1 MNLHLPSMQLKNFN
15 ALSLILAF
23 LMCTGFTFAN
33 GYHAASPKPA
43 AAQLQY
49 ILDHA
54 ADGQMIVL
62 PAVVEEVLTI
72 RSGVSLLTSGTSV
85 VKGIVMDAPG
95 KTAKLLGNLK
105 VEGTLEFKDGILDA
119 GEYILETKEILGADV
134 DSYLVMAVPPPPP
147 GSLTL
152 NVPTSGTVV
161 FPIGT
166 SSGFT
171 PVTVS
176 ATAAHTTDLMT
187 VAVADKMNLSDFT
200 APTPVGP
207 AFAEYEWNV
216 SETVNGGSEVNLKFE
231 FPNDPNNLSNSAA
244 AVGHNIG
251 GSWTNKST
259 DVSGAGPYTTTN
271 VGPYT
276 SFSPFGVFGMTP
288 VHNLTLGL
296 DYGTI
301 QAAIDAANPNDVILC
316 DAGSY
321 TENINIHKPI
331 TLRGPNMGIPGIG
344 VRVAEAILLN
354 CTIDINNAGNTTLDG
369 LHILRNDGAGGPV
382 NQIELDGGGINT
394 VKNCIFERNGSNTGQ
409 NIRAIATTTAGGN
422 KVISNNKIF
431 GDASGGLFSG
441 HKSWNSGIYVD
452 QGPFTVSITGNTFLN
467 CRTAMNIDDMNANV
481 TVSGNTLNNNGTH
494 ISFGGA
500 ASGGSFVLGA
510 NDFINNA
517 ASTMVNLS
525 GALSTLRID
534 ITSSTLGGVAFGAL
548 SNAQLFE
555 VEARMAH
562 KEVTSSKKG
571 KVTYVANTQYV
582 NNFVGKIDVINNSV
596 KYAEVGNIINL
607 QSGTYTQRVVIDKGL
622 TLQGLDSATCILDGT
637 GLGSGSGIAINGGVT
652 NVSIKEMRI
661 QNFTGTSGNSTAAI
675 FATSS
680 NNDLTIHRVTVQN
693 NPSNHG
699 IFGATLSGINNV
711 SITNSRVIN
720 HGPGLRGIVLW
731 DGLKTNITISNNLVS
746 NNACCGIELQD
757 GDASGVTVTGN
768 TLDIGGGDNA
778 IGLTGLN
785 FSVGANL
792 VNNNTITGGGR
803 FGIEIK
809 NPSGGVTVSGNNVK
823 LITEN
828 TDMRDRAGIAVFRRG
843 VLYNNVDIPN
853 GVVVSGNT
861 VEDYRQS
868 AGNGEEGFG
877 IVIEG
882 TNHTVSGNTVNNC
895 DVAIQQQ
902 GGLHPFS
909 NYPGDGSTGTG
920 TMPVL
925 SPNYFGRGNSPYAC
939 GNVIDNTNIFSA
951 NTVNVRNV
959 ISSSNYGLVTNT
971 NNGETFCNIQAAI
984 NDAQTINGHTITVA
998 AGTYPE
1004 NVTVN
1009 KSLTINGPNAAISP
1023 NSGMRV
1029 AEAIIVPA
1037 TTNTGSGAIV
1047 TISVSNVNFKGF
1059 KVDGDNPSLP
1069 NSGVG
1074 LGGVH
1079 GLSNDAARGLF
1090 INADGVSNISISKN
1104 IATKL
1109 ENGIRIEQTTNYF
1122 ASGGPAQFSHSILID
1137 DNKVEN
1143 VRSTG
1148 IRLGNSMFAKV
1159 TNNTVTNAEN
1169 GIASSSFRIKD
1180 MGNAA
1185 DRVIANNTISARF
1198 AGIWMNLFHTSPY
1211 ALNNNTIT
1219 VAPPAPGD
1227 ANPSY
1232 STRTTWYGILYAT
1245 VSAPKNFTNQTN
1257 LPIVGTPEYW
1267 TCNNNTIDGAA
1278 LEATSIGHGYWLF
1291 YVDNNRDGSNID
1303 HYGQISGGTVSNV
1316 DVGIFLKNKDTDPAS
1331 NFGTAAVGAHA
1342 GISGVSFTLRTGGTG
1357 IKMKD
1362 DATWTTINPAPL
1374 INKRTVALNLGAGV
1388 AISNGAK
1395 GILLDY
1401 PDSLTVGFVP
1411 YDAITGA
1418 SLNNV
1423 AFVGQSGNYI
1433 EMLEYNRNLNGISA
1447 SFDGNTGATATVA
1460 QLYSIENKILHNIDD
1475 SGLGYV
1481 SVKANTTSV
1490 TQTSFSNPTTTTPS
1504 IQRGI
1509 NALGSAGRVNIE
1521 GGVTAY
1527 TGGADATGKTVTLAP
1542 GASPSCVT
1550 ITGNLVLNSGDILDI
1565 EADGTTACTLYDQ
1578 FIVNGTVTLGGAT
1591 LNLILGYVPANGD
1604 QLKIID
1610 NDLADAVTGQFAQ
1623 GGTILAGGTLF
1634 DINYKGGDGN
1644 DVVLTACGAGKVHNG
1659 ANNYCTIQDAIDAA
1673 SNGDVITVDAGTYA
1687 ENIVVNKS
1695 LTIKGPKF
1703 GVDACLGARGT
1714 GEAIIMPATGSTATI
1729 AGTGSTSISVTAP
1742 NVTIDGFT
1750 IDGDNSS
1757 ITNPFTAF
1765 GVNPD
1770 VDYGIESTQDGL
1782 IVKNNIIQN
1791 VFQFG
1796 VALGSTG
1803 GPSKQGVVQNNK
1815 IQRIPYWAAILL
1827 YDDYYADV
1835 QNNCVID
1842 AWRGVQTNNFHLAAP
1857 SPGNVKISNNTFTL
1871 QKVSIA
1877 GDADYEDVS
1886 GILINLH
1893 YQNASDF
1900 EVNNNTITNSSSV
1913 ADRTGSSGVEFWSI
1927 QTAVGVNTSGN
1938 VISGFESGY
1947 QMWNCPTT
1955 NTISVKDGS
1964 VTGSDYG
1971 VFANN
1976 YDGYNSDA
1984 ASSSYIVDGV
1994 DLLNTTTGIY
2004 VKDNNSNSNGST
2016 VAVQIKNNALIT
2028 GSVKGILI
2036 EGGDASASFSGA
2048 TPASF
2053 VGQTTYIDQI
2063 SNGTNAPSTNI
2074 DATAVSFDGQTGL
2087 TGSFAQLFT
2096 IEDKI
2101 NHKIDWKALG
2111 FVLVKANND
2120 YVTDINA
2127 GQTAV
2132 NNDYTRLRNAV
2143 EQASNNWTI
2152 NLKGSFNWVETNAAN
2167 SWALGNDGVV
2177 SPSDDYSILIPANI
2191 NGVTFTAP
2199 EGLST
2204 ASINGPGDLPAVNLE
2219 GVLVFDGGDNQNW
2232 TISNM
2237 EFKEFDLSI
2246 GMFNGAGGSDAFN
2259 NTTITNNT
2267 FNIATDLNAVVA
2279 PADVSQNI
2287 GLHYSFGTNQTISNN
2302 TFNIPGD
2309 GVSNGAN
2316 FSSTVAMQSN
2326 TSGGAVYNGLSIS
2339 GNTIN
2344 ILNAQS
2350 ANPQVVLGIWENA
2363 HGHSS
2368 TINVTNNQF
2377 LNLAGGNNPVLNLQR
2392 GFRVTSHSSAGT
2404 TVTYSG
2410 NTAKGANIGFQ
2421 WLAGQNFAGNLP
2433 IQLTSNILNG
2443 NDIGVLVQSNGKAL
2457 LTTNDFDDAIDNN
2470 KDVQI
2475 QAGSIVTTGNGNQF
2489 AGDNYYI
2496 ENLSS
2501 TGINITGDLFDET
2514 NNFRRTD
2521 RIYGALD
2528 NATSGLIRFNGSN
2541 LYVSTPGTGSS
2552 DETIPN
2558 AIAAAAA
2565 SGDFINIETGTYA
2578 SGADATSKEVTFA
2591 PGSSPGCVTL
2601 SGNMVLTSG
2610 DALAM
2615 EINGTTVCTLYDKF
2629 IVLGTVTL
2637 GGSNLAIT
2645 LGFAPASGDQFTII
2659 ENDGV
2664 DAVTGQFAQGGT
2676 ILVGATLFDI
2686 NYQGGDGN
2694 DVVLTACGAGKVH
2707 NGANNYCTI
2716 QDAIDAASPGDLI
2729 TVDPGTYPENV
2740 TVNKTLTI
2748 NGPKLNLDADTRFAA
2763 FTGGPSNPKADPT
2776 VEAIIT
2782 TPANNPLGGNPGAND
2797 LIRIL
2802 ANGVTINGFVIDG
2815 NNPTLPPSSVTDGGS
2830 VNIHARRG
2838 ITNRNNSDVA
2848 VPLNNLN
2855 IKYNIIQNLAQRVIN
2870 LANDGPVSTGNLITE
2885 NVLRHYGY
2893 DPVNGGQ
2900 AVILF
2905 TNAYADITNNTI
2917 EISDNNIGL
2926 HLQNF
2931 SNNGNMSWSNNNV
2944 TVGQDAIGMHANL
2957 FYAPSAS
2964 LTINNNTVNA
2974 ATGVTGTSDY
2984 TWGINIWSVQVGST
2998 VSLTGNTVGS
3008 SGGVFGRGINLWNLP
3023 TSNTVTVNG
3032 GTVGKSAI
3040 GINLDNVD
3048 PYFGAGSNTQVNVSN
3063 VTVNSG
3069 IGQNGIQART
3079 DVINAV
3085 PPAGNVT
3092 LNLDKVTVNGG
3103 TNAVAVMAPASSSPF
3118 TASLTID
3125 NDSELNKT
3133 GGQVGTG
3140 VLVSGTQASANIKN
3154 NDASINGYAIG
3165 IDVDGGSALIE
3176 NNHIYD
3182 NGIGVRFINS
3192 GTGTVKTNKFFETG
3206 LPNGKDLQLAASAGA
3221 VTATANNWFA
3231 GSTYGVENLSA
3242 TDVDA
3247 TLNYWNAANGPG
3259 PVGPG
3264 SGANITT
3271 KVLYCQYLNGI
3282 PVPLG
3287 GTGVATS
3294 PTVTIAVTE
3303 TSGVANNDGIICAG
3317 ASATLDATTTGA
3329 TAYSWSTGATTA
3341 SIIVSP
3347 GSTTTYT
3354 VTVTFPGCTVTDD
3367 QMITVEPL
3375 PACTITGTNGPVCP
3389 NTSNDFSGPAGVS
3402 YAWSI
3407 SGNATI
3413 PGATNAQTV
3422 SVLAGSL
3429 CNNNFTLTLVTTDG
3443 NSCTSS
3449 CTKTVNVLDNAGPVI
3464 TPGTIAA
3471 CYPTVA
3477 AAEAAALAATS
3488 ATDNCPGSIT
3498 EAASTSGTCSAVVT
3512 VTETDACGNV
3522 SSTAYNT
3529 RIDNA
3534 PPTFTSCPTTITV
3547 NNVVGLCGR
3556 SVSYAAPTATDNCT
3570 GMLTILKVDGTGLMS
3585 GDFFPVGTTLQKF
3598 ETTDECGNTSTCMFN
3613 VVVIDNELPI
3623 ITGCPTNIVK
3633 STDPGLCTALVTW
3646 VAPTASDN
3654 CPGVSL
3660 SLSPNLPPGS
3670 IFPKGTT
3677 NMTYTAT
3684 DVSGNIAVC
3693 NFSVTVNDNELPQI
3707 TCPAN
3712 IVVNADAG
3720 QCSAVVTYTT
3730 PVGTD
3735 NCPSPMTTQTTGL
3748 PSGAAFPVGLTT
3760 NTFKVTDGS
3769 TNMATCSFTVTV
3781 NDNQNPVITDCP
3793 DDITVSCAADSTIA
3807 NTGGPAIAT
3816 DNCPGVIVSVM
3827 SEVVTNKTCD
3837 HRFTLTRT
3845 WKATD
3850 ATGNTTTCTQVV
3862 TVNDVT
3868 APSLTGIPYAGTT
3881 GTNACLANAATA
3893 APFSATNAI
3902 LGYTDNCTGAL
3913 TATLT
3918 NTNVTGTDCGW
3929 TVTYTFT
3936 VKDVCGNELTG
3947 RTYSNT
3953 GSDQTA
3959 PSLTGMPH
3967 TGSSGTN
3974 ACKANAATAAPFNA
3988 TEAIEGYTDNCGGAV
4003 TATLTNTVV
4012 TGTDCAWTVTY
4023 TFTISDV
4030 CGNELPGLTYSNTG
4044 SDQTPPAITCAS
4056 GSPFTRGTTLGYC
4069 GYIVSGT
4076 EFNATASDL
4085 CGGAVTITNNFNL
4098 TNTLA
4103 NDTLPTGT
4111 TTIVWTATD
4120 ACGNSSSCTI
4130 MVTVTDGENPQVFC
4144 KVGKGLD
4151 FDGVNE
4157 YVTVADNAVLEGM
4170 GALTVMG
4177 WMKIDALPVQNY
4189 APIAKENA
4197 YRLIVGANGSFH
4209 FVVATTS
4216 NGWYSAGTVGSGG
4229 SNLLPTNKWIHV
4241 AGVYTGSK
4249 VNVYVNGVLMG
4260 TSTGTIS
4267 GNIINNGSPLTM
4279 AFKTSS
4285 NIDYFNGKM
4294 DEVGVFNQALT
4305 ASQIKAYLGTSLLG
4319 TEPGLVAYYNLEQ
4332 GTGTVANDNAGSAQ
4346 NGTLVNMEN
4355 VDWIRTPFG
4364 PNNSI
4369 TVNTDPGV
4377 CKAALI
4383 FDVATID
4390 NCGIISNLN
4399 DFNNTSNASGDYL
4412 KGTTVVTWTAT
4423 DAVPNTGT
4431 CSFTVIVND
4440 SIKPTISCPLN
4451 QTKNTDLG
4459 ECNYTVVGTEFDPT
4473 AFDDNCPGET
4483 ISNNYDMTSSLSGSD
4498 FPTGLTTVIWTVTDA
4513 SGNTMTCSFTVTVND
4528 NQAPTVSCVAPQ
4540 TRGTDAPACTYTAVG
4555 TEFDPTGS
4563 NDNCAVTSTTYSLSG
4578 VTMGSGSNTLAGVV
4592 FNKGV
4597 TTVTWT
4603 VLDAA
4608 GNMGSCSFTVTVND
4622 DDAPT
4627 PVCNN
4632 ISVNLNSSG
4641 NYTLTTANINAI
4653 AAGTVDNCTPY
4664 NLLTLAVL
4672 PNSFNCSNVGPNT
4685 VTLTVTDD
4693 ASPANSATCNAIV
4706 TVVDITPPVITCP
4719 PNVTLNAV
4727 SGSCEQTHSWTVP
4740 VPTDA
4745 CGIMSLVVSTSNN
4758 TVNVI
4763 TIGTTAF
4770 ALFPV
4775 GTTTVTYTAT
4785 DVNGNTAACSFT
4797 VTIVDNQP
4805 PIISNCPT
4813 NIGPLGNDPGL
4824 CGRTVSWNEPTASDN
4839 CPGVMLTTTPPNAN
4853 GSFFPVGVP
4862 TLVTY
4867 KATDAGGLM
4876 TTCSFTVT
4884 IIDSE
4889 APQITCPANITAS
4902 NDAGMCS
4909 AVVNYTAPVGTDNC
4923 PGSVTVKLSGLA
4935 SGSSFPVGVSTIVYK
4950 VTDVPGAMATCS
4962 FTVTVNDTE
4971 LPVISCPSN
4980 ISVPNDANL
4989 CSAVV
4994 NYTAPVGT
5002 DNCPGANTIQTAGLA
5017 SGAAFPVGVTTNT
5030 FKVTDASGNTATCSF
5045 TVTVTD
5051 AQAPQITC
5059 PSPIVKSN
5067 DPGLCSALVTYTAP
5081 TGTDNCSGA
5090 NTIQT
5095 AGQASGSYF
5104 PVGVTTNTFKV
5115 TDAGGLTAT
5124 CSFTVTVNDT
5134 EAPQISCPNNI
5145 TVSTDAGLCTAVVNY
5160 TTPVGTDNC
5169 PGVTTARIAGLAS
5182 GAAFPKGT
5190 TNVTYEATDAGGV
5203 KASCTFIVTVNDNE
5217 LPQITCPANIVVSNT
5232 TGQCAAVVIY
5242 TAPVGTDN
5250 CAGAN
5255 TIQTA
5260 GLASGASFPVGVT
5273 TNTFKVTD
5281 AMGNTATCSFT
5292 VTVNDTE
5299 LPLITCLSNISV
5311 PNDMNLCSAVVTYT
5325 APVGT
5330 DNCPGPNTVQIAGLA
5345 SGAAFPVG
5353 VTTNT
5358 FKVTDASGNTATCS
5372 FTVTVNDT
5380 QLPVISCPANIS
5392 KNNDPGLCAALVNYT
5407 APTGTDNCPGA
5418 NTIQTAGLASASY
5431 FPVGVTTNTFKVTDA
5446 SGNMATCSF
5455 TVTVTDTEVPQIVC
5469 PGNIIIANDNGNCS
5483 AIVNYTA
5490 PVGTDNCPGANTVQT
5505 AGLPSGSAFP
5515 VGVTVNTFKVT
5526 DGASN
5531 TATCSFTITVNDE
5544 EAPQINC
5551 PANIVTTNT
5560 PGLCSKVVT
5569 YTTPVGTD
5577 NCPGANT
5584 TQTAGLPSGAAF
5596 PVGVTTNTF
5605 KVEDAEG
5612 NIATCSF
5619 TVTVNDTEAPQ
5630 ITCPTNIV
5638 VGNNPGLCSALV
5650 TYTAPVGTDN
5660 CPGANT
5666 IQTAGLASGSY
5677 FPVGTTTNTFKVT
5690 DAAGNTMT
5698 CSFTVTVNDTELPQ
5712 ISCPNNIT
5720 VSTDAGLCTAVVNYA
5735 TPVGTDNCPGA
5746 NTIQTAGLA
5755 SGAAFPKGTTT
5766 NTFKVTDATGNM
5778 MVCSFTVTVN
5788 DNELPQITCPA
5799 NIITNTTPGLC
5810 TAVVNYTAPSGTDN
5824 CPGANTIQ
5832 TAGLASGAIFP
5843 KGVTT
5848 NTFKV
5853 TDAMG
5858 NTATCSFTVTVND
5871 NELPQ
5876 ITCPANVVVSND
5888 AGYCS
5893 AEVNYTPPTGS
5904 DNCPGQ
5910 NTVQTSGL
5918 GSGSAFPVGVTT
5930 NTFKVTDASGNTAT
5944 CSFTVTVNDTEDPQI
5959 VCPANIVEDSDPGI
5973 CSALV
5978 TYTAPIG
5985 TDNCPNPNTVQTAGQ
6000 PSGTYF
6006 PVGVTTNTFEVTDAS
6021 GNAAS
6026 CSFTITVN
6034 DIEDPI
6040 ILNCPETRAIEGCNT
6055 GAITSPAYSATLATT
6070 TYAIFSGAPNNG
6082 DAIENCG
6089 ITLVQYQ
6096 DVASGTCP
6104 ITVTRTWTISDA
6116 AGNSDV
6122 CVQTITIDDTQNPVI
6137 NACAVTRNIEGCNTG
6152 AISGPAYSAT
6162 EANSSEAEFEN
6173 GTNQGDAGDV
6183 CGIASVKYQDS
6194 QSGTCPIVVT
6204 RTWTITD
6211 ACGNQTTCTQ
6221 TINVDDTQA
6230 PTITVC
6236 PATRTIEGCG
6246 LGSIDNPPFSM
6257 TWAAS
6262 TYSVYSSAPNNGAA
6276 TDVCGIV
6283 TVEYKDVASG
6293 ECPVVVTRTWRLTD
6307 ACGNSSTC
6315 NQTISVDDTQAP
6327 SISVCPVTRNINGCS
6342 TADITGPVY
6351 SATTKVS
6358 SYAVFSDVTNQGAAT
6373 DACSINA
6380 VTYKDV
6386 ASGTCPIVVTR
6397 TWTVSD
6403 VCGNSTTCNQ
6413 IINVLDVTAPDIEDC
6428 AEARD
6433 ISGCTTADIT
6443 DPPYSAV
6450 RTASTEA
6457 VFESSPNWGNVS
6469 DTCGIVTVEYK
6480 DVAVGSCPMTVTRT
6494 WYFKDACGNESSCN
6508 QIITVDDNIN
6518 PTPTCPANIT
6528 QPNAT
6533 GVCGATVTFNGSATD
6548 NCSGMPVITYSKNS
6562 GTFFNVGTTTVT
6574 MTATDGCGNSATCT
6588 FTVTVNDTTKPTV
6601 ITKPVTLYL
6610 NALGTATL
6618 LTANVNNGSFDNCA
6632 ITSLT
6637 LSKTSFN
6644 CSNIGPNVVTLTAK
6658 DAANNMGS
6666 NTAVVTILDT
6676 IKPNVTCKNI
6686 TVDLVGGTKTI
6697 TPIQVRLTATDNCG
6711 TPNLSINKSTFTCAD
6726 PINNNVVLTA
6736 TDASGNSKTCTSV
6749 VTIRY

>member
-1 MNLHLPSMQLKNFN
+1 M
-15 ALSLILAF
+15 
-23 LMCTGFTFAN
+23 
-33 GYHAASPKPA
+33 
-43 AAQLQY
+43 
-49 ILDHA
+49 
-54 ADGQMIVL
+54 
-62 PAVVEEVLTI
+62 
-72 RSGVSLLTSGTSV
+72 
-85 VKGIVMDAPG
+85 
-95 KTAKLLGNLK
+95 
-105 VEGTLEFKDGILDA
+105 
-119 GEYILETKEILGADV
+119 
-134 DSYLVMAVPPPPP
+134 
-147 GSLTL
+147 GS
-152 NVPTSGTVV
+152 
-161 FPIGT
+161 
-166 SSGFT
+166 
-171 PVTVS
+171 
-176 ATAAHTTDLMT
+176 
-187 VAVADKMNLSDFT
+187 
-200 APTPVGP
+200 
-207 AFAEYEWNV
+207 
-216 SETVNGGSEVNLKFE
+216 
-231 FPNDPNNLSNSAA
+231 
-244 AVGHNIG
+244 
-251 GSWTNKST
+251 
-259 DVSGAGPYTTTN
+259 
-271 VGPYT
+271 
-276 SFSPFGVFGMTP
+276 
-288 VHNLTLGL
+288 
-296 DYGTI
+296 
-301 QAAIDAANPNDVILC
+301 
-316 DAGSY
+316 
-321 TENINIHKPI
+321 
-331 TLRGPNMGIPGIG
+331 
-344 VRVAEAILLN
+344 
-354 CTIDINNAGNTTLDG
+354 
-369 LHILRNDGAGGPV
+369 
-382 NQIELDGGGINT
+382 
-394 VKNCIFERNGSNTGQ
+394 
-409 NIRAIATTTAGGN
+409 
-422 KVISNNKIF
+422 
-431 GDASGGLFSG
+431 
-441 HKSWNSGIYVD
+441 
-452 QGPFTVSITGNTFLN
+452 
-467 CRTAMNIDDMNANV
+467 
-481 TVSGNTLNNNGTH
+481 
-494 ISFGGA
+494 
-500 ASGGSFVLGA
+500 
-510 NDFINNA
+510 
-517 ASTMVNLS
+517 
-525 GALSTLRID
+525 
-534 ITSSTLGGVAFGAL
+534 
-548 SNAQLFE
+548 
-555 VEARMAH
+555 
-562 KEVTSSKKG
+562 
-571 KVTYVANTQYV
+571 
-582 NNFVGKIDVINNSV
+582 
-596 KYAEVGNIINL
+596 
-607 QSGTYTQRVVIDKGL
+607 
-622 TLQGLDSATCILDGT
+622 
-637 GLGSGSGIAINGGVT
+637 
-652 NVSIKEMRI
+652 
-661 QNFTGTSGNSTAAI
+661 
-675 FATSS
+675 
-680 NNDLTIHRVTVQN
+680 
-693 NPSNHG
+693 
-699 IFGATLSGINNV
+699 
-711 SITNSRVIN
+711 
-720 HGPGLRGIVLW
+720 
-731 DGLKTNITISNNLVS
+731 
-746 NNACCGIELQD
+746 
-757 GDASGVTVTGN
+757 
-768 TLDIGGGDNA
+768 
-778 IGLTGLN
+778 
-785 FSVGANL
+785 
-792 VNNNTITGGGR
+792 
-803 FGIEIK
+803 
-809 NPSGGVTVSGNNVK
+809 
-823 LITEN
+823 
-828 TDMRDRAGIAVFRRG
+828 
-843 VLYNNVDIPN
+843 
-853 GVVVSGNT
+853 
-861 VEDYRQS
+861 
-868 AGNGEEGFG
+868 
-877 IVIEG
+877 
-882 TNHTVSGNTVNNC
+882 
-895 DVAIQQQ
+895 
-902 GGLHPFS
+902 
-909 NYPGDGSTGTG
+909 
-920 TMPVL
+920 
-925 SPNYFGRGNSPYAC
+925 
-939 GNVIDNTNIFSA
+939 
-951 NTVNVRNV
+951 
-959 ISSSNYGLVTNT
+959 
-971 NNGETFCNIQAAI
+971 
-984 NDAQTINGHTITVA
+984 
-998 AGTYPE
+998 
-1004 NVTVN
+1004 
-1009 KSLTINGPNAAISP
+1009 
-1023 NSGMRV
+1023 
-1029 AEAIIVPA
+1029 
-1037 TTNTGSGAIV
+1037 
-1047 TISVSNVNFKGF
+1047 
-1059 KVDGDNPSLP
+1059 
-1069 NSGVG
+1069 
-1074 LGGVH
+1074 
-1079 GLSNDAARGLF
+1079 
-1090 INADGVSNISISKN
+1090 
-1104 IATKL
+1104 
-1109 ENGIRIEQTTNYF
+1109 
-1122 ASGGPAQFSHSILID
+1122 
-1137 DNKVEN
+1137 
-1143 VRSTG
+1143 
-1148 IRLGNSMFAKV
+1148 
-1159 TNNTVTNAEN
+1159 
-1169 GIASSSFRIKD
+1169 
-1180 MGNAA
+1180 
-1185 DRVIANNTISARF
+1185 
-1198 AGIWMNLFHTSPY
+1198 
-1211 ALNNNTIT
+1211 
-1219 VAPPAPGD
+1219 
-1227 ANPSY
+1227 
-1232 STRTTWYGILYAT
+1232 
-1245 VSAPKNFTNQTN
+1245 
-1257 LPIVGTPEYW
+1257 
-1267 TCNNNTIDGAA
+1267 
-1278 LEATSIGHGYWLF
+1278 
-1291 YVDNNRDGSNID
+1291 
-1303 HYGQISGGTVSNV
+1303 
-1316 DVGIFLKNKDTDPAS
+1316 
-1331 NFGTAAVGAHA
+1331 
-1342 GISGVSFTLRTGGTG
+1342 
-1357 IKMKD
+1357 
-1362 DATWTTINPAPL
+1362 
-1374 INKRTVALNLGAGV
+1374 
-1388 AISNGAK
+1388 
-1395 GILLDY
+1395 
-1401 PDSLTVGFVP
+1401 
-1411 YDAITGA
+1411 
-1418 SLNNV
+1418 
-1423 AFVGQSGNYI
+1423 
-1433 EMLEYNRNLNGISA
+1433 
-1447 SFDGNTGATATVA
+1447 
-1460 QLYSIENKILHNIDD
+1460 
-1475 SGLGYV
+1475 
-1481 SVKANTTSV
+1481 
-1490 TQTSFSNPTTTTPS
+1490 
-1504 IQRGI
+1504 
-1509 NALGSAGRVNIE
+1509 
-1521 GGVTAY
+1521 
-1527 TGGADATGKTVTLAP
+1527 
-1542 GASPSCVT
+1542 
-1550 ITGNLVLNSGDILDI
+1550 
-1565 EADGTTACTLYDQ
+1565 
-1578 FIVNGTVTLGGAT
+1578 
-1591 LNLILGYVPANGD
+1591 
-1604 QLKIID
+1604 
-1610 NDLADAVTGQFAQ
+1610 
-1623 GGTILAGGTLF
+1623 
-1634 DINYKGGDGN
+1634 
-1644 DVVLTACGAGKVHNG
+1644 
-1659 ANNYCTIQDAIDAA
+1659 
-1673 SNGDVITVDAGTYA
+1673 
-1687 ENIVVNKS
+1687 
-1695 LTIKGPKF
+1695 
-1703 GVDACLGARGT
+1703 
-1714 GEAIIMPATGSTATI
+1714 
-1729 AGTGSTSISVTAP
+1729 
-1742 NVTIDGFT
+1742 
-1750 IDGDNSS
+1750 
-1757 ITNPFTAF
+1757 
-1765 GVNPD
+1765 
-1770 VDYGIESTQDGL
+1770 
-1782 IVKNNIIQN
+1782 
-1791 VFQFG
+1791 
-1796 VALGSTG
+1796 
-1803 GPSKQGVVQNNK
+1803 
-1815 IQRIPYWAAILL
+1815 
-1827 YDDYYADV
+1827 
-1835 QNNCVID
+1835 
-1842 AWRGVQTNNFHLAAP
+1842 
-1857 SPGNVKISNNTFTL
+1857 
-1871 QKVSIA
+1871 
-1877 GDADYEDVS
+1877 
-1886 GILINLH
+1886 
-1893 YQNASDF
+1893 
-1900 EVNNNTITNSSSV
+1900 
-1913 ADRTGSSGVEFWSI
+1913 
-1927 QTAVGVNTSGN
+1927 
-1938 VISGFESGY
+1938 
-1947 QMWNCPTT
+1947 
-1955 NTISVKDGS
+1955 
-1964 VTGSDYG
+1964 
-1971 VFANN
+1971 
-1976 YDGYNSDA
+1976 
-1984 ASSSYIVDGV
+1984 
-1994 DLLNTTTGIY
+1994 
-2004 VKDNNSNSNGST
+2004 
-2016 VAVQIKNNALIT
+2016 
-2028 GSVKGILI
+2028 
-2036 EGGDASASFSGA
+2036 
-2048 TPASF
+2048 
-2053 VGQTTYIDQI
+2053 
-2063 SNGTNAPSTNI
+2063 
-2074 DATAVSFDGQTGL
+2074 
-2087 TGSFAQLFT
+2087 
-2096 IEDKI
+2096 
-2101 NHKIDWKALG
+2101 
-2111 FVLVKANND
+2111 
-2120 YVTDINA
+2120 
-2127 GQTAV
+2127 
-2132 NNDYTRLRNAV
+2132 
-2143 EQASNNWTI
+2143 
-2152 NLKGSFNWVETNAAN
+2152 
-2167 SWALGNDGVV
+2167 
-2177 SPSDDYSILIPANI
+2177 
-2191 NGVTFTAP
+2191 
-2199 EGLST
+2199 
-2204 ASINGPGDLPAVNLE
+2204 
-2219 GVLVFDGGDNQNW
+2219 
-2232 TISNM
+2232 
-2237 EFKEFDLSI
+2237 
-2246 GMFNGAGGSDAFN
+2246 
-2259 NTTITNNT
+2259 
-2267 FNIATDLNAVVA
+2267 
-2279 PADVSQNI
+2279 
-2287 GLHYSFGTNQTISNN
+2287 
-2302 TFNIPGD
+2302 
-2309 GVSNGAN
+2309 
-2316 FSSTVAMQSN
+2316 
-2326 TSGGAVYNGLSIS
+2326 
-2339 GNTIN
+2339 
-2344 ILNAQS
+2344 
-2350 ANPQVVLGIWENA
+2350 
-2363 HGHSS
+2363 
-2368 TINVTNNQF
+2368 
-2377 LNLAGGNNPVLNLQR
+2377 
-2392 GFRVTSHSSAGT
+2392 
-2404 TVTYSG
+2404 
-2410 NTAKGANIGFQ
+2410 
-2421 WLAGQNFAGNLP
+2421 
-2433 IQLTSNILNG
+2433 
-2443 NDIGVLVQSNGKAL
+2443 
-2457 LTTNDFDDAIDNN
+2457 
-2470 KDVQI
+2470 
-2475 QAGSIVTTGNGNQF
+2475 
-2489 AGDNYYI
+2489 
-2496 ENLSS
+2496 
-2501 TGINITGDLFDET
+2501 
-2514 NNFRRTD
+2514 
-2521 RIYGALD
+2521 
-2528 NATSGLIRFNGSN
+2528 
-2541 LYVSTPGTGSS
+2541 
-2552 DETIPN
+2552 
-2558 AIAAAAA
+2558 
-2565 SGDFINIETGTYA
+2565 
-2578 SGADATSKEVTFA
+2578 
-2591 PGSSPGCVTL
+2591 
-2601 SGNMVLTSG
+2601 
-2610 DALAM
+2610 
-2615 EINGTTVCTLYDKF
+2615 
-2629 IVLGTVTL
+2629 
-2637 GGSNLAIT
+2637 
-2645 LGFAPASGDQFTII
+2645 
-2659 ENDGV
+2659 
-2664 DAVTGQFAQGGT
+2664 
-2676 ILVGATLFDI
+2676 
-2686 NYQGGDGN
+2686 
-2694 DVVLTACGAGKVH
+2694 
-2707 NGANNYCTI
+2707 
-2716 QDAIDAASPGDLI
+2716 
-2729 TVDPGTYPENV
+2729 
-2740 TVNKTLTI
+2740 
-2748 NGPKLNLDADTRFAA
+2748 
-2763 FTGGPSNPKADPT
+2763 
-2776 VEAIIT
+2776 
-2782 TPANNPLGGNPGAND
+2782 
-2797 LIRIL
+2797 
-2802 ANGVTINGFVIDG
+2802 
-2815 NNPTLPPSSVTDGGS
+2815 
-2830 VNIHARRG
+2830 
-2838 ITNRNNSDVA
+2838 
-2848 VPLNNLN
+2848 
-2855 IKYNIIQNLAQRVIN
+2855 
-2870 LANDGPVSTGNLITE
+2870 
-2885 NVLRHYGY
+2885 
-2893 DPVNGGQ
+2893 
-2900 AVILF
+2900 
-2905 TNAYADITNNTI
+2905 
-2917 EISDNNIGL
+2917 
-2926 HLQNF
+2926 
-2931 SNNGNMSWSNNNV
+2931 
-2944 TVGQDAIGMHANL
+2944 
-2957 FYAPSAS
+2957 
-2964 LTINNNTVNA
+2964 
-2974 ATGVTGTSDY
+2974 
-2984 TWGINIWSVQVGST
+2984 
-2998 VSLTGNTVGS
+2998 
-3008 SGGVFGRGINLWNLP
+3008 
-3023 TSNTVTVNG
+3023 
-3032 GTVGKSAI
+3032 
-3040 GINLDNVD
+3040 
-3048 PYFGAGSNTQVNVSN
+3048 
-3063 VTVNSG
+3063 
-3069 IGQNGIQART
+3069 
-3079 DVINAV
+3079 
-3085 PPAGNVT
+3085 
-3092 LNLDKVTVNGG
+3092 
-3103 TNAVAVMAPASSSPF
+3103 
-3118 TASLTID
+3118 
-3125 NDSELNKT
+3125 
-3133 GGQVGTG
+3133 
-3140 VLVSGTQASANIKN
+3140 
-3154 NDASINGYAIG
+3154 
-3165 IDVDGGSALIE
+3165 
-3176 NNHIYD
+3176 
-3182 NGIGVRFINS
+3182 
-3192 GTGTVKTNKFFETG
+3192 
-3206 LPNGKDLQLAASAGA
+3206 
-3221 VTATANNWFA
+3221 
-3231 GSTYGVENLSA
+3231 
-3242 TDVDA
+3242 
-3247 TLNYWNAANGPG
+3247 
-3259 PVGPG
+3259 
-3264 SGANITT
+3264 
-3271 KVLYCQYLNGI
+3271 
-3282 PVPLG
+3282 
-3287 GTGVATS
+3287 
-3294 PTVTIAVTE
+3294 
-3303 TSGVANNDGIICAG
+3303 
-3317 ASATLDATTTGA
+3317 
-3329 TAYSWSTGATTA
+3329 
-3341 SIIVSP
+3341 
-3347 GSTTTYT
+3347 
-3354 VTVTFPGCTVTDD
+3354 
-3367 QMITVEPL
+3367 
-3375 PACTITGTNGPVCP
+3375 
-3389 NTSNDFSGPAGVS
+3389 
-3402 YAWSI
+3402 
-3407 SGNATI
+3407 
-3413 PGATNAQTV
+3413 
-3422 SVLAGSL
+3422 
-3429 CNNNFTLTLVTTDG
+3429 
-3443 NSCTSS
+3443 
-3449 CTKTVNVLDNAGPVI
+3449 
-3464 TPGTIAA
+3464 
-3471 CYPTVA
+3471 
-3477 AAEAAALAATS
+3477 
-3488 ATDNCPGSIT
+3488 
-3498 EAASTSGTCSAVVT
+3498 
-3512 VTETDACGNV
+3512 
-3522 SSTAYNT
+3522 
-3529 RIDNA
+3529 
-3534 PPTFTSCPTTITV
+3534 
-3547 NNVVGLCGR
+3547 
-3556 SVSYAAPTATDNCT
+3556 
-3570 GMLTILKVDGTGLMS
+3570 
-3585 GDFFPVGTTLQKF
+3585 
-3598 ETTDECGNTSTCMFN
+3598 
-3613 VVVIDNELPI
+3613 
-3623 ITGCPTNIVK
+3623 
-3633 STDPGLCTALVTW
+3633 
-3646 VAPTASDN
+3646 
-3654 CPGVSL
+3654 
-3660 SLSPNLPPGS
+3660 
-3670 IFPKGTT
+3670 
-3677 NMTYTAT
+3677 
-3684 DVSGNIAVC
+3684 
-3693 NFSVTVNDNELPQI
+3693 
-3707 TCPAN
+3707 
-3712 IVVNADAG
+3712 
-3720 QCSAVVTYTT
+3720 
-3730 PVGTD
+3730 
-3735 NCPSPMTTQTTGL
+3735 
-3748 PSGAAFPVGLTT
+3748 
-3760 NTFKVTDGS
+3760 
-3769 TNMATCSFTVTV
+3769 CSFTVTV
-3781 NDNQNPVITDCP
+3781 ND
-3793 DDITVSCAADSTIA
+3793 DD
-3807 NTGGPAIAT
+3807 
-3816 DNCPGVIVSVM
+3816 
-3827 SEVVTNKTCD
+3827 
-3837 HRFTLTRT
+3837 
-3845 WKATD
+3845 
-3850 ATGNTTTCTQVV
+3850 
-3862 TVNDVT
+3862 
-3868 APSLTGIPYAGTT
+3868 
-3881 GTNACLANAATA
+3881 
-3893 APFSATNAI
+3893 
-3902 LGYTDNCTGAL
+3902 
-3913 TATLT
+3913 
-3918 NTNVTGTDCGW
+3918 
-3929 TVTYTFT
+3929 
-3936 VKDVCGNELTG
+3936 
-3947 RTYSNT
+3947 
-3953 GSDQTA
+3953 
-3959 PSLTGMPH
+3959 
-3967 TGSSGTN
+3967 
-3974 ACKANAATAAPFNA
+3974 
-3988 TEAIEGYTDNCGGAV
+3988 
-4003 TATLTNTVV
+4003 
-4012 TGTDCAWTVTY
+4012 
-4023 TFTISDV
+4023 
-4030 CGNELPGLTYSNTG
+4030 
-4044 SDQTPPAITCAS
+4044 
-4056 GSPFTRGTTLGYC
+4056 
-4069 GYIVSGT
+4069 
-4076 EFNATASDL
+4076 
-4085 CGGAVTITNNFNL
+4085 
-4098 TNTLA
+4098 
-4103 NDTLPTGT
+4103 
-4111 TTIVWTATD
+4111 
-4120 ACGNSSSCTI
+4120 
-4130 MVTVTDGENPQVFC
+4130 
-4144 KVGKGLD
+4144 
-4151 FDGVNE
+4151 
-4157 YVTVADNAVLEGM
+4157 
-4170 GALTVMG
+4170 
-4177 WMKIDALPVQNY
+4177 
-4189 APIAKENA
+4189 
-4197 YRLIVGANGSFH
+4197 
-4209 FVVATTS
+4209 
-4216 NGWYSAGTVGSGG
+4216 
-4229 SNLLPTNKWIHV
+4229 
-4241 AGVYTGSK
+4241 
-4249 VNVYVNGVLMG
+4249 
-4260 TSTGTIS
+4260 
-4267 GNIINNGSPLTM
+4267 
-4279 AFKTSS
+4279 
-4285 NIDYFNGKM
+4285 
-4294 DEVGVFNQALT
+4294 
-4305 ASQIKAYLGTSLLG
+4305 
-4319 TEPGLVAYYNLEQ
+4319 
-4332 GTGTVANDNAGSAQ
+4332 
-4346 NGTLVNMEN
+4346 
-4355 VDWIRTPFG
+4355 
-4364 PNNSI
+4364 
-4369 TVNTDPGV
+4369 
-4377 CKAALI
+4377 
-4383 FDVATID
+4383 
-4390 NCGIISNLN
+4390 
-4399 DFNNTSNASGDYL
+4399 
-4412 KGTTVVTWTAT
+4412 
-4423 DAVPNTGT
+4423 
-4431 CSFTVIVND
+4431 
-4440 SIKPTISCPLN
+4440 
-4451 QTKNTDLG
+4451 
-4459 ECNYTVVGTEFDPT
+4459 
-4473 AFDDNCPGET
+4473 
-4483 ISNNYDMTSSLSGSD
+4483 
-4498 FPTGLTTVIWTVTDA
+4498 
-4513 SGNTMTCSFTVTVND
+4513 
-4528 NQAPTVSCVAPQ
+4528 APTVSCVAPQ

-6173 GTNQGDAGDV
+6173 GTNQGDASDV

-6246 LGSIDNPPFSM
+6246 LGSIDNPSFSM

-6358 SYAVFSDVTNQGAAT
+6358 SYAVFSNATNQGAAT
-6373 DACSINA
+6373 DVCGINA

-6450 RTASTEA
+6450 RTPSTEA

-6644 CSNIGPNVVTLTAK
+6644 CSNIGANVVTLTAK
-6658 DAANNMGS
+6658 DAANNMGM

-6749 VTIRY
+6749 VTIRYKPTCSITLTPATGAYTGGIANNVYLGYGPQTVLMTCNPTGGSGFTYNWSPTTYLINCTNCQSPTFAPTVPGNFTYTVTVTNSNGCTTTCSVTFCVKDVKVPGSNGGSIYVCHSGVTTPVTIASVPTHVPGHGGDKIGKCDDLCGPPPALAGHLEEQWNGHDHDHEGGLDDHHFGISELVEPTRYVKVFPNPTSYFFNLFINSDDKSDIEMSVFNSYGKMVEKRFYKNQTDAAEFGENYPDGVYILHLRQGQWTKTMKLVKQNR

>member
-1 MNLHLPSMQLKNFN
+1 MNSHLPSLQLKNFN

-23 LMCTGFTFAN
+23 LLCTGFTFAN

-49 ILDHA
+49 VLDHA
-54 ADGQMIVL
+54 VDGQMIVL
-62 PAVVEEVLTI
+62 PAVVEDVLTI
-72 RSGVSLLTSGTSV
+72 RSGVSLLTSGTSL

-95 KTAKLLGNLK
+95 KTVKLLGNLK
-105 VEGTLEFKDGILDA
+105 VEGTLEFKGGIMDA
-119 GEYILETKEILGADV
+119 GEYKLDSKEILGIDHEN
-134 DSYLVMAVPPPPP
+134 YLIMTPPPPP
-147 GSLTL
+147 GSLTIS
-152 NVPTSGTVV
+152 VPTSGNVV

-166 SSGFT
+166 NSGFT

-176 ATAAHTTDLMT
+176 ATANHTTDDMT
-187 VAVADKMNLSDFT
+187 ASVVDKMNLADFT

-207 AFAEYEWNV
+207 AFAEFEWNV
-216 SETVNGGSEVNLKFE
+216 SETVNGGSEVNLKME
-231 FPNDPNNLSNSAA
+231 FPTDPHNLKNSAA
-244 AVGHNIG
+244 VLGHNIG
-251 GSWTNKST
+251 GNWSSKST
-259 DVSGAGPYTTTN
+259 VVSGSGPYTTNNT
-271 VGPYT
+271 GLYT
-276 SFSPFGVFGMTP
+276 SFSPFGIFGMMP
-288 VHNLTLGL
+288 VHNLTQGM

-301 QAAIDAANPNDVILC
+301 QAAIDAAVANDVILC

-321 TENINIHKPI
+321 TENINIHTPI
-331 TLRGPNMGIPGIG
+331 TLRGPNVGIPGIG
-344 VRVAEAILLN
+344 VRMPEAILLN
-354 CTIDINNAGNTTLDG
+354 CTIDVNNAGNTTLDG
-369 LHILRNDGAGGPV
+369 LHILRNDGALGPV

-394 VKNCIFERNGSNTGQ
+394 VQNCIFERNGSNAGQ
-409 NIRAIATTTAGGN
+409 EIRAIATTTAGGN
-422 KVISNNKIF
+422 KIIANNKIF
-431 GDASGGLFSG
+431 GDPSGGLFGG
-441 HKSWNSGIYVD
+441 HKSWARGIYID
-452 QGPFTVSITGNTFLN
+452 QGPFTVSFTGNTVLN
-467 CRTAMNIDDMNANV
+467 CRSGMNIDDMNNNV
-481 TVSGNTLNNNGTH
+481 TVSGNTINNNGTH

-500 ASGGSFVLGA
+500 VPTTGSFVLGA
-510 NDFINNA
+510 NDFINNIASGMINLSNVA
-517 ASTMVNLS
+517 ASFRL
-525 GALSTLRID
+525 D
-534 ITSSTLGGVAFGAL
+534 ITSSTLAGVAFNAL
-548 SNAQLFE
+548 TNAQLFD
-555 VEARMAH
+555 VEARMLH
-562 KEVTSSKKG
+562 KEVLASNKG
-571 KVTYVANTQYV
+571 KVVYVANTQYV
-582 NNFVGKIDVINNSV
+582 NNFTMPITKIDQIQNSV
-596 KYAEVGNIINL
+596 NYAEVGNIINL

-622 TLQGLDSATCILDGT
+622 TLQGLDSATCILNGT
-637 GLGSGSGIAINGGVT
+637 GLGTGSGISINGGVT

-699 IFGATLSGINNV
+699 IFGGALSGINNV
-711 SITNSRVIN
+711 SVTNSRVIN

-731 DGLKTNITISNNLVS
+731 DGLKTNINITNNLVS
-746 NNACCGIELQD
+746 NNSCCGIELQD

-768 TLDIGGGDNA
+768 TVDIGGGDNA

-792 VNNNTITGGGR
+792 ISNNTITGGGR

-823 LITEN
+823 LTTLN
-828 TDMRDRAGIAVFRRG
+828 SDQRDRAGIAVFRRS
-843 VLYNNVDIPN
+843 VFYNNVDIPN
-853 GVVVSGNT
+853 GVTVSGNT
-861 VEDYRQS
+861 VEDYRQT

-909 NYPGDGSTGTG
+909 NYPGDGSTGSG
-920 TMPVL
+920 SMPVL

-984 NDAQTINGHTITVA
+984 NDLETISGHTLNVGV
-998 AGTYPE
+998 GTFAE
-1004 NVTVN
+1004 NIIVS
-1009 KSLTINGPNAAISP
+1009 KQLTILGPNANIDPCSATP
-1023 NSGMRV
+1023 RV
-1029 AEAIIVPA
+1029 AEAIVVPA
-1037 TTNTGSGAIV
+1037 SAAISSGEIFHVAASNV
-1047 TISVSNVNFKGF
+1047 TIKGF
-1059 KVDGDNPSLP
+1059 TIDGDNTAITSGFSSTNGADIDAAEGITVYETGINNLTASNNIIKNLSYFGLTLYDYPAGVPSTGHTISNNKIQDLGTYDAG
-1069 NSGVG
+1069 SGINYWG
-1074 LGGVH
+1074 GGV
-1079 GLSNDAARGLF
+1079 LLYNNQYAA
-1090 INADGVSNISISKN
+1090 
-1104 IATKL
+1104 
-1109 ENGIRIEQTTNYF
+1109 
-1122 ASGGPAQFSHSILID
+1122 
-1137 DNKVEN
+1137 
-1143 VRSTG
+1143 
-1148 IRLGNSMFAKV
+1148 V
-1159 TNNTVTNAEN
+1159 TNNCMTNVRL
-1169 GIASSSFRIKD
+1169 GIQTGNFSAANPGSSAFALID
-1180 MGNAA
+1180 
-1185 DRVIANNTISARF
+1185 NNTISARRR
-1198 AGIWMNLFHTSPY
+1198 GIFHNLHYGGTSPY
-1211 ALNNNTIT
+1211 TLSNNTIT
-1219 VAPPAPGD
+1219 GVVNANETLWDGILLSSLSVGSTSSANTINGS
-1227 ANPSY
+1227 AISNPSEGY
-1232 STRTTWYGILYAT
+1232 EVWNIKSTSPAVITGGS
-1245 VSAPKNFTNQTN
+1245 VSG
-1257 LPIVGTPEYW
+1257 V
-1267 TCNNNTIDGAA
+1267 NT
-1278 LEATSIGHGYWLF
+1278 
-1291 YVDNNRDGSNID
+1291 
-1303 HYGQISGGTVSNV
+1303 
-1316 DVGIFLKNKDTDPAS
+1316 GIFINNYDGYVSD
-1331 NFGTAAVGAHA
+1331 AVDGAHA
-1342 GISGVSFTLRTGGTG
+1342 SISSISITPNVAGTG
-1357 IKMKD
+1357 IRIFD
-1362 DATWTTINPAPL
+1362 NPLATSNAYVQAI
-1374 INKRTVALNLGAGV
+1374 VGAGV
-1388 AISNGAK
+1388 VITNGANGLIVENETAQAISPVGNMAFSGQSSDHIKLINNANNIDATAASFNGIPGGSATISQLYTIEDK
-1395 GILLDY
+1395 INHKIDLN
-1401 PDSLTVGFVP
+1401 SLGFV
-1411 YDAITGA
+1411 T
-1418 SLNNV
+1418 
-1423 AFVGQSGNYI
+1423 
-1433 EMLEYNRNLNGISA
+1433 
-1447 SFDGNTGATATVA
+1447 
-1460 QLYSIENKILHNIDD
+1460 
-1475 SGLGYV
+1475 
-1481 SVKANTTSV
+1481 VKASNSYVTPNSFTTP
-1490 TQTSFSNPTTTTPS
+1490 NTTPS
-1504 IQRGI
+1504 VQRGI
-1509 NALGSAGRVNIE
+1509 DAVAANGTVHIQSG
-1521 GGVTAY
+1521 TTY
-1527 TGGADATGKTVTLAP
+1527 TGGADASAKTVTLAP

-1550 ITGNLVLNSGDILDI
+1550 ITGNLVLNSGDVLDI

-1610 NDLADAVTGQFAQ
+1610 NDLADAVIGQFAQ
-1623 GGTILAGGTLF
+1623 GGTILAGG
-1634 DINYKGGDGN
+1634 
-1644 DVVLTACGAGKVHNG
+1644 
-1659 ANNYCTIQDAIDAA
+1659 
-1673 SNGDVITVDAGTYA
+1673 
-1687 ENIVVNKS
+1687 
-1695 LTIKGPKF
+1695 
-1703 GVDACLGARGT
+1703 
-1714 GEAIIMPATGSTATI
+1714 
-1729 AGTGSTSISVTAP
+1729 
-1742 NVTIDGFT
+1742 
-1750 IDGDNSS
+1750 
-1757 ITNPFTAF
+1757 
-1765 GVNPD
+1765 
-1770 VDYGIESTQDGL
+1770 
-1782 IVKNNIIQN
+1782 
-1791 VFQFG
+1791 
-1796 VALGSTG
+1796 
-1803 GPSKQGVVQNNK
+1803 
-1815 IQRIPYWAAILL
+1815 
-1827 YDDYYADV
+1827 
-1835 QNNCVID
+1835 
-1842 AWRGVQTNNFHLAAP
+1842 
-1857 SPGNVKISNNTFTL
+1857 
-1871 QKVSIA
+1871 
-1877 GDADYEDVS
+1877 
-1886 GILINLH
+1886 
-1893 YQNASDF
+1893 
-1900 EVNNNTITNSSSV
+1900 
-1913 ADRTGSSGVEFWSI
+1913 
-1927 QTAVGVNTSGN
+1927 
-1938 VISGFESGY
+1938 
-1947 QMWNCPTT
+1947 
-1955 NTISVKDGS
+1955 
-1964 VTGSDYG
+1964 
-1971 VFANN
+1971 
-1976 YDGYNSDA
+1976 
-1984 ASSSYIVDGV
+1984 
-1994 DLLNTTTGIY
+1994 
-2004 VKDNNSNSNGST
+2004 
-2016 VAVQIKNNALIT
+2016 
-2028 GSVKGILI
+2028 
-2036 EGGDASASFSGA
+2036 
-2048 TPASF
+2048 
-2053 VGQTTYIDQI
+2053 
-2063 SNGTNAPSTNI
+2063 
-2074 DATAVSFDGQTGL
+2074 
-2087 TGSFAQLFT
+2087 
-2096 IEDKI
+2096 
-2101 NHKIDWKALG
+2101 
-2111 FVLVKANND
+2111 
-2120 YVTDINA
+2120 
-2127 GQTAV
+2127 
-2132 NNDYTRLRNAV
+2132 
-2143 EQASNNWTI
+2143 
-2152 NLKGSFNWVETNAAN
+2152 
-2167 SWALGNDGVV
+2167 
-2177 SPSDDYSILIPANI
+2177 
-2191 NGVTFTAP
+2191 
-2199 EGLST
+2199 
-2204 ASINGPGDLPAVNLE
+2204 
-2219 GVLVFDGGDNQNW
+2219 
-2232 TISNM
+2232 
-2237 EFKEFDLSI
+2237 
-2246 GMFNGAGGSDAFN
+2246 
-2259 NTTITNNT
+2259 
-2267 FNIATDLNAVVA
+2267 
-2279 PADVSQNI
+2279 
-2287 GLHYSFGTNQTISNN
+2287 
-2302 TFNIPGD
+2302 
-2309 GVSNGAN
+2309 
-2316 FSSTVAMQSN
+2316 
-2326 TSGGAVYNGLSIS
+2326 
-2339 GNTIN
+2339 
-2344 ILNAQS
+2344 
-2350 ANPQVVLGIWENA
+2350 
-2363 HGHSS
+2363 
-2368 TINVTNNQF
+2368 
-2377 LNLAGGNNPVLNLQR
+2377 
-2392 GFRVTSHSSAGT
+2392 
-2404 TVTYSG
+2404 
-2410 NTAKGANIGFQ
+2410 
-2421 WLAGQNFAGNLP
+2421 
-2433 IQLTSNILNG
+2433 
-2443 NDIGVLVQSNGKAL
+2443 
-2457 LTTNDFDDAIDNN
+2457 
-2470 KDVQI
+2470 
-2475 QAGSIVTTGNGNQF
+2475 
-2489 AGDNYYI
+2489 
-2496 ENLSS
+2496 
-2501 TGINITGDLFDET
+2501 
-2514 NNFRRTD
+2514 
-2521 RIYGALD
+2521 
-2528 NATSGLIRFNGSN
+2528 
-2541 LYVSTPGTGSS
+2541 
-2552 DETIPN
+2552 
-2558 AIAAAAA
+2558 
-2565 SGDFINIETGTYA
+2565 
-2578 SGADATSKEVTFA
+2578 
-2591 PGSSPGCVTL
+2591 
-2601 SGNMVLTSG
+2601 
-2610 DALAM
+2610 
-2615 EINGTTVCTLYDKF
+2615 
-2629 IVLGTVTL
+2629 
-2637 GGSNLAIT
+2637 
-2645 LGFAPASGDQFTII
+2645 
-2659 ENDGV
+2659 
-2664 DAVTGQFAQGGT
+2664 
-2676 ILVGATLFDI
+2676 TLFDI

-2694 DVVLTACGAGKVH
+2694 DVVLTACGAGRVH

-2716 QDAIDAASPGDLI
+2716 QDAIDGAVNGDII
-2729 TVDPGTYPENV
+2729 TVDAGTYTENIL
-2740 TVNKTLTI
+2740 VNKQVTI
-2748 NGPKLNLDADTRFAA
+2748 LGPNANIDPCVGVR
-2763 FTGGPSNPKADPT
+2763 GP
-2776 VEAIIT
+2776 EAIIV
-2782 TPANNPLGGNPGAND
+2782 PAIADFDGNSAYSIIDVQASNVTIKGFTIDGDNPAITSGFTSTNGADIDIAVGITRYVTGNNINISNNIVQNLSYFGLELYDYPAAVPSAGNTIEKNQIQNLGSYDGAPGGLPFWGGGILLYNNQYAAVTNNCMTNVRLGIQTGNFSQANPGANTYQS
-2797 LIRIL
+2797 ISNNTIQSRRV
-2802 ANGVTINGFVIDG
+2802 GVFHNLHYSSASPF
-2815 NNPTLPPSSVTDGGS
+2815 TLSTNTLTTLDNSNETGW
-2830 VNIHARRG
+2830 RG
-2838 ITNRNNSDVA
+2838 ILLGS
-2848 VPLNNLN
+2848 L
-2855 IKYNIIQNLAQRVIN
+2855 QNTA
-2870 LANDGPVSTGNLITE
+2870 S
-2885 NVLRHYGY
+2885 
-2893 DPVNGGQ
+2893 
-2900 AVILF
+2900 F
-2905 TNAYADITNNTI
+2905 ITNNI
-2917 EISDNNIGL
+2917 V
-2926 HLQNF
+2926 
-2931 SNNGNMSWSNNNV
+2931 NG
-2944 TVGQDAIGMHANL
+2944 
-2957 FYAPSAS
+2957 
-2964 LTINNNTVNA
+2964 
-2974 ATGVTGTSDY
+2974 TGSTRSVVE
-2984 TWGINIWSVQVGST
+2984 GINVWNCQVAPT
-2998 VSLTGNTVGS
+2998 I
-3008 SGGVFGRGINLWNLP
+3008 SGGNI
-3023 TSNTVTVNG
+3023 TNT
-3032 GTVGKSAI
+3032 KI
-3040 GINLDNVD
+3040 GINVNNYEGYTSNADPSFATIDGVTVTGATIAGIRVHDN
-3048 PYFGAGSNTQVNVSN
+3048 PLNTNGATVFAEIKGNTNVSGSP
-3063 VTVNSG
+3063 VG
-3069 IGQNGIQART
+3069 I
-3079 DVINAV
+3079 
-3085 PPAGNVT
+3085 
-3092 LNLDKVTVNGG
+3092 L
-3103 TNAVAVMAPASSSPF
+3103 
-3118 TASLTID
+3118 
-3125 NDSELNKT
+3125 
-3133 GGQVGTG
+3133 
-3140 VLVSGTQASANIKN
+3140 VLGPDASATVKN
-3154 NDASINGYAIG
+3154 NPLSINGNTIG

-3192 GTGTVKTNKFFETG
+3192 GTGTVKTNKFFETL
-3206 LPNGKDLQLAASAGA
+3206 LPNGKDLQLAANAGS
-3221 VTATANNWFA
+3221 VTATDNNWFS
-3231 GSTYGVENLSA
+3231 GTTYGVENLSA

-3259 PVGPG
+3259 PIGPG

-3287 GTGVATS
+3287 GTGAATS
-3294 PTVTIAVTE
+3294 PTVTILVTE

-3341 SIIVSP
+3341 SIIVTP
-3347 GSTTTYT
+3347 GTTTTYT

-3367 QMITVEPL
+3367 QIITVEPL

-3449 CTKTVNVLDNAGPVI
+3449 CTKTVNVLDNTEPVI

-3471 CYPTVA
+3471 CYPTVG

-3498 EAASTSGTCSAVVT
+3498 EAVSTSGTCSAVVT

-3529 RIDNA
+3529 RIDNT

-3613 VVVIDNELPI
+3613 VIVIDNELPI
-3623 ITGCPTNIVK
+3623 ITGCPSNIVK

-3670 IFPKGTT
+3670 IFPKGVT
-3677 NMTYTAT
+3677 NMVYTAT
-3684 DVSGNIAVC
+3684 DAST
-3693 NFSVTVNDNELPQI
+3693 NFVTCTFTVTVNDNELPQI
-3707 TCPAN
+3707 TCPSN

-3720 QCSAVVTYTT
+3720 QCSAIVTYTT

-3735 NCPSPMTTQTTGL
+3735 NCPSPMTTQTAGL
-3748 PSGAAFPVGLTT
+3748 ASGAAFPVGLTT

-3769 TNMATCSFTVTV
+3769 MNMATCSFTVTV

-3793 DDITVSCAADSTIA
+3793 DDITVSCAADTTIA

-3816 DNCPGVIVSVM
+3816 DNCPGVVVTVT
-3827 SEVVTNKTCD
+3827 EVVTNQTCD

-3850 ATGNTTTCTQVV
+3850 AKGNTATCTQVV
-3862 TVNDVT
+3862 TTNDLT
-3868 APSLTGIPYAGTT
+3868 APTLTGTPYAGTT
-3881 GTNACLANAATA
+3881 GTNACLANAAA
-3893 APFSATNAI
+3893 ASPFNAANAI
-3902 LGYTDNCTGAL
+3902 IGYTDNCTGVL

-3918 NTNVTGTDCGW
+3918 DTDVSGTDCAW

-3947 RTYSNT
+3947 QTYSNT

-3959 PSLTGMPH
+3959 PSLTGTPY
-3967 TGSSGTN
+3967 TGTTGTN
-3974 ACKANAATAAPFNA
+3974 SCKANAATAAPFNA
-3988 TEAIEGYTDNCGGAV
+3988 SLAIQGYTDNCLGPV
-4003 TATLTNTVV
+4003 TAVLTNTVV
-4012 TGTDCAWTVTY
+4012 TGTDCNWTVTY
-4023 TFTISDV
+4023 TFSVLDECNNALT
-4030 CGNELPGLTYSNTG
+4030 NRTYSNTG

-4144 KVGKGLD
+4144 KIGKGLD

-4197 YRLIVGANGSFH
+4197 YRFIIGANGSFH
-4209 FVVATTS
+4209 FVVATNS

-4267 GNIINNGSPLTM
+4267 GNIVNNGSPLTM
-4279 AFKTSS
+4279 AFKTAS
-4285 NIDYFNGKM
+4285 NINYFNGKM

-4305 ASQIKAYLGTSLLG
+4305 AAQIKTYLGTSLLG

-4355 VDWIRTPFG
+4355 VDWMRTPFG

-4369 TVNTDPGV
+4369 TVNTDPGM
-4377 CKAALI
+4377 CKTALI

-4399 DFNNTSNASGDYL
+4399 DFNNTGNASGDYL

-4440 SIKPTISCPLN
+4440 SINPVITICPLIRNIEGCSTAAISSPIFSTTTASSSYIEFSSVPNSGAGTDNCGITSVTYVDVASGTCPIVVTRTWTVLDEAGNSASCNQTINVDDTQAPTITTCAVTRNIEGCNTGAISGPVYSTTPATSSEAEFENGTNQGVASDVCGITSVTYVDVASGTCPIVVTRTWSITDACGNTSTCNQTINVDDTQAPTITTCAVTRNIEGCNTGAISGPVYSTTPAASSEAEFENGTNQGDASDVCGITSVTYVDVANGTCPIVVTRTWSITDACGNTSTCNQTINVDDTQAPMLSCPPTQTQYLDSNCKSLLNDYTSAAIVSDICDPSVTVTQLPAIGTMYMGEQTIVVTLTATDDCSNSSTCSFNVLLEDNTPPTISCP
-4451 QTKNTDLG
+4451 
-4459 ECNYTVVGTEFDPT
+4459 
-4473 AFDDNCPGET
+4473 A
-4483 ISNNYDMTSSLSGSD
+4483 
-4498 FPTGLTTVIWTVTDA
+4498 
-4513 SGNTMTCSFTVTVND
+4513 
-4528 NQAPTVSCVAPQ
+4528 
-4540 TRGTDAPACTYTAVG
+4540 
-4555 TEFDPTGS
+4555 
-4563 NDNCAVTSTTYSLSG
+4563 
-4578 VTMGSGSNTLAGVV
+4578 
-4592 FNKGV
+4592 
-4597 TTVTWT
+4597 
-4603 VLDAA
+4603 
-4608 GNMGSCSFTVTVND
+4608 
-4622 DDAPT
+4622 
-4627 PVCNN
+4627 
-4632 ISVNLNSSG
+4632 
-4641 NYTLTTANINAI
+4641 
-4653 AAGTVDNCTPY
+4653 
-4664 NLLTLAVL
+4664 
-4672 PNSFNCSNVGPNT
+4672 
-4685 VTLTVTDD
+4685 
-4693 ASPANSATCNAIV
+4693 
-4706 TVVDITPPVITCP
+4706 
-4719 PNVTLNAV
+4719 NVTLNAV
-4727 SGSCEQTHSWTVP
+4727 TGSCEQTHSWTI
-4740 VPTDA
+4740 PTPSDN
-4745 CGIMSLVVSTSNN
+4745 CGIASLTVSPSNPS
-4758 TVNVI
+4758 VNI
-4763 TIGTTAF
+4763 INIPPSAL

-4775 GTTTVTYTAT
+4775 GVTTVTYTAT
-4785 DVNGNTAACSFT
+4785 DINGNSTTCSFT

-4889 APQITCPANITAS
+4889 APQITCPANIVVS
-4902 NDAGMCS
+4902 NTTGLCS
-4909 AVVNYTAPVGTDNC
+4909 AVVNYTAPIGTDNC
-4923 PGSVTVKLSGLA
+4923 PGSVTVLQSGLA

-4994 NYTAPVGT
+4994 TYTAPVGT
-5002 DNCPGANTIQTAGLA
+5002 DNCPAPNTVQTAGLA
-5017 SGAAFPVGVTTNT
+5017 SGATFPVGVTTNT

-5081 TGTDNCSGA
+5081 TGTDNCPGA

-5134 EAPQISCPNNI
+5134 EAPQITCPNNI

-5203 KASCTFIVTVNDNE
+5203 KASCTFTVTVNDNE

-5232 TGQCAAVVIY
+5232 VGQCAAVVNY

-5299 LPLITCLSNISV
+5299 LPAISCPINISVPNDANLCSAVVTYSAPVGTDNCPGPNTVQTAGLASGSAFPVGVTTNTFKVTDAAGNTATCSFTVTVTDAQGPQITCPANIVKNNDPGLCSALVNYTAPTGTDNCPGANTVQIAGLATASYFPVGVTTNTFKVTDASGNMATCSFTVTVTDTEVPQIVCPGNIIVANDNGNCSAIVNYTAPVGTDNCPGANTVQTAGLASGSAFPVGVTVNTFKVTDGALNTAICSFTITVNDEEAPQITCPANIVTSNTPGLCSKVVTYMAPVGTDNCPGANTTQTAGLPSGAAFPVGVTTNTFQVEDAEGNITTCSFTVTVNDTEAPQITCPNNIVVGNDPGLCSALVTYTAPVGTDNCPGANTIQTAGLASGSYFAVGTTTNTFKVTDAAGNTMTCSFTVTVNDAEAPQISCPNNITVSTDAGLCTTVVNYTAPVGTDNCPGANTIQTAGLASGASFPKGTTTNTFKVTDATGNMMSCSFTVTVNDNELPQITCPANIVVPNTVGQCAAVVNYTAPVGTDNCPGANTIQTAGLASGASFPVGVTNNTFKVTDAMGNTATCSFTVTVNDTELPLITCPSNISV
-5311 PNDMNLCSAVVTYT
+5311 PNDVNQCSAVVTYT

-5330 DNCPGPNTVQIAGLA
+5330 DNCPGPNTVQTAGLA

-5380 QLPVISCPANIS
+5380 QLPVISCPANI
-5392 KNNDPGLCAALVNYT
+5392 
-5407 APTGTDNCPGA
+5407 
-5418 NTIQTAGLASASY
+5418 
-5431 FPVGVTTNTFKVTDA
+5431 
-5446 SGNMATCSF
+5446 
-5455 TVTVTDTEVPQIVC
+5455 
-5469 PGNIIIANDNGNCS
+5469 
-5483 AIVNYTA
+5483 
-5490 PVGTDNCPGANTVQT
+5490 
-5505 AGLPSGSAFP
+5505 
-5515 VGVTVNTFKVT
+5515 
-5526 DGASN
+5526 
-5531 TATCSFTITVNDE
+5531 
-5544 EAPQINC
+5544 
-5551 PANIVTTNT
+5551 
-5560 PGLCSKVVT
+5560 
-5569 YTTPVGTD
+5569 
-5577 NCPGANT
+5577 
-5584 TQTAGLPSGAAF
+5584 
-5596 PVGVTTNTF
+5596 
-5605 KVEDAEG
+5605 
-5612 NIATCSF
+5612 
-5619 TVTVNDTEAPQ
+5619 
-5630 ITCPTNIV
+5630 
-5638 VGNNPGLCSALV
+5638 
-5650 TYTAPVGTDN
+5650 
-5660 CPGANT
+5660 
-5666 IQTAGLASGSY
+5666 
-5677 FPVGTTTNTFKVT
+5677 
-5690 DAAGNTMT
+5690 
-5698 CSFTVTVNDTELPQ
+5698 
-5712 ISCPNNIT
+5712 
-5720 VSTDAGLCTAVVNYA
+5720 
-5735 TPVGTDNCPGA
+5735 
-5746 NTIQTAGLA
+5746 
-5755 SGAAFPKGTTT
+5755 
-5766 NTFKVTDATGNM
+5766 
-5778 MVCSFTVTVN
+5778 
-5788 DNELPQITCPA
+5788 
-5799 NIITNTTPGLC
+5799 
-5810 TAVVNYTAPSGTDN
+5810 
-5824 CPGANTIQ
+5824 
-5832 TAGLASGAIFP
+5832 
-5843 KGVTT
+5843 
-5848 NTFKV
+5848 
-5853 TDAMG
+5853 
-5858 NTATCSFTVTVND
+5858 
-5871 NELPQ
+5871 
-5876 ITCPANVVVSND
+5876 
-5888 AGYCS
+5888 
-5893 AEVNYTPPTGS
+5893 
-5904 DNCPGQ
+5904 
-5910 NTVQTSGL
+5910 
-5918 GSGSAFPVGVTT
+5918 
-5930 NTFKVTDASGNTAT
+5930 
-5944 CSFTVTVNDTEDPQI
+5944 
-5959 VCPANIVEDSDPGI
+5959 VEDSDPGI

-5978 TYTAPIG
+5978 TYTAPVG

-6006 PVGVTTNTFEVTDAS
+6006 PVGVTTNTFKVTDAS
-6021 GNAAS
+6021 GNTAT

-6122 CVQTITIDDTQNPVI
+6122 CTQTITVDDTQNPTI

-6152 AISGPAYSAT
+6152 AISGPAYSET
-6162 EANSSEAEFEN
+6162 EANSSETEFEN
-6173 GTNQGDAGDV
+6173 ATNQGDASDI
-6183 CGIASVKYQDS
+6183 CGIATVKYQDS
-6194 QSGTCPIVVT
+6194 KSGTCPIVVT
-6204 RTWTITD
+6204 RIWKITD

-6236 PATRTIEGCG
+6236 PVTRTIEGCG
-6246 LGSIDNPPFSM
+6246 LGAIDNPPFSM
-6257 TWAAS
+6257 TWATS
-6262 TYSVYSSAPNNGAA
+6262 SYSVYSSAPNNGAA
-6276 TDVCGIV
+6276 NDACGIV

-6293 ECPVVVTRTWRLTD
+6293 ECPVVITRTWRLTD

-6358 SYAVFSDVTNQGAAT
+6358 SYAVFSNATNQGAAT
-6373 DACSINA
+6373 DACGINA

-6508 QIITVDDNIN
+6508 QIINVDDNIN

-6528 QPNAT
+6528 QSNAT
-6533 GVCGATVTFNGSATD
+6533 GVCGATVTFSGSATD

-6562 GTFFNVGTTTVT
+6562 GTFFNVGITTVT

-6618 LTANVNNGSFDNCA
+6618 LTANVNNGSYDNCA

-6658 DAANNMGS
+6658 DAANNMGT

-6711 TPNLSINKSTFTCAD
+6711 SPTLSINKSVFTCAD
-6726 PINNNVVLTA
+6726 PINNNVILTA
-6736 TDASGNSKTCTSV
+6736 TDASGNTSTCTSV
-6749 VTIRY
+6749 VTIRYKPTCSITLTPATGAYTGGIPNNVYLGYGPQTVLMTCNPTGGSGFTYNWSPTTYLINCTNCQSPTFAPTVPGNFTYTVTVTNSNGCTTTCSVTFCVKDVKVPGSNGGSIYVCHSGVTTPVTIASVPSHVLGHAGDVIGKCDDLCGPPPAFAGHQEEQWNGHDHDHEGGLDNHNYGISELVEPTRYVKVFPNPTSYFFNLFINSDDKSDIEMSVFNSYGKMVEKRFYKNQTDAAEFGENYPDGVYILHLRQGQWTKTMKLVKQNR